1 MSSKTLCAFV
11 RFSVISAAV
20 CGLILCGYVFPIA
33 LPDILGFDPYRG
45 GTYVWLV
52 FLLMTAAPG
61 FIILIFV
68 WKVSSAVK
76 HDDVFTERTAKWIKR
91 AAVLLLAD
99 AGFFAAGNAVLLLIG
114 LSRPNIFFVS
124 ILGCLFGVSLALLAA
139 VLSRYISKAADMR
152 EEADATI

>member
-20 CGLILCGYVFPIA
+20 CGLILCGYIFPIA

-45 GTYVWLV
+45 TYVWLV
-52 FLLMTAAPG
+52 FLLITAAPG

-76 HDDVFTERTAKWIKR
+76 SDDVFTVKTAVWIKR
-91 AAVLLLAD
+91 ASVLLLAD

-114 LSRPNIFFVS
+114 LSRPNIFFIS